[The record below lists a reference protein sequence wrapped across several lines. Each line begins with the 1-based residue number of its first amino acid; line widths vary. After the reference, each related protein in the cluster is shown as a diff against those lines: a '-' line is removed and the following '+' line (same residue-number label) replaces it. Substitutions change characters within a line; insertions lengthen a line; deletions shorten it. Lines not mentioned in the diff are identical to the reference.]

1 MEAADK
7 GWWTPGSKVNEQV
20 ESCHAALNA
29 LPDVSAEQEARDYL
43 VVAQDR
49 YGKTSTGI
57 LEEIYDN
64 VAEDFSNYCRIINR
78 DDEEQFVGKLKSAPA
93 KLNFNVDFYGRG
105 LFPPG
110 AYHSGGHQDGMGL
123 CLYLALMKH
132 TLGEDFT
139 FTVSIHSMNRLHHV
153 VIPATL
159 VLLAVFLITTVSLLR
174 RGDKR
179 PCLCFGANRDDS
191 VDISSLVR
199 ILMLLATELSL
210 YWYLFLG
217 DDPVAATTEY
227 AAATSIETVAV
238 AALTLVLLG
247 WCFAFPKFYRAWRVV
262 RT

>member
-1 MEAADK
+1 MDALSLTNEALTVQMAMDIAAIAVGLVFGYAAVSKLADV
-7 GWWTPGSKVNEQV
+7 PS
-20 ESCHAALNA
+20 
-29 LPDVSAEQEARDYL
+29 L
-43 VVAQDR
+43 V
-49 YGKTSTGI
+49 TGI
-57 LEEIYDN
+57 RGYEVIPSSMAPPAAVLLIMIESLIA
-64 VAEDFSNYCRIINR
+64 VAHFGTIAL
-78 DDEEQFVGKLKSAPA
+78 QF
-93 KLNFNVDFYGRG
+93 
-105 LFPPG
+105 
-110 AYHSGGHQDGMGL
+110 
-123 CLYLALMKH
+123 
-132 TLGEDFT
+132 
-139 FTVSIHSMNRLHHV
+139 

-159 VLLAVFLITTVSLLR
+159 VLLAVFLATTVSLLR